1 MSKKLRFSGLIEWQK
16 IFLAL
21 ASNIFEWKVKHL
33 RVTGPAASWGLT
45 CSCWCLAV
53 AGAGG
58 GGEAGPGLHRD
69 LRWSPRP
76 LPRPHPA
83 PPGGSGSAWRGSCHS
98 WTSGVTELS
107 RGCGDNIHP
116 CMETIFTP
124 VPVLL
129 AMQEQQCS
137 ICKHSPLFMDMA
149 NTFIWTIYPP
159 VCWQWQ
165 CMDNISG
172 QCHSRSLVERPQA
185 FTISLRWRELRAGLY
200 IQHWL
205 WYISSSVLWHLVS
218 TMPSK

>member
-116 CMETIFTP
+116 GN
-124 VPVLL
+124 
-129 AMQEQQCS
+129 AG
-137 ICKHSPLFMDMA
+137 PLFMDMA
-149 NTFIWTIYPP
+149 NH
-159 VCWQWQ
+159 V
-165 CMDNISG
+165 DNISPCMLTMAMYG
-172 QCHSRSLVERPQA
+172 Q
-185 FTISLRWRELRAGLY
+185 Y
-200 IQHWL
+200 IG
-205 WYISSSVLWHLVS
+205 
-218 TMPSK
+218 TMPLQISCWKATSIHH

>member
-16 IFLAL
+16 LFLAL

-83 PPGGSGSAWRGSCHS
+83 PPGGSGSAWRCSCHS

-116 CMETIFTP
+116 GNAGTP
-124 VPVLL
+124 VYGHGQSCGQYIPLYVDNGNVWTIYRDNATPDLL
-129 AMQEQQCS
+129 LKGH
-137 ICKHSPLFMDMA
+137 KHSPLVCGGGSWELDC
-149 NTFIWTIYPP
+149 TFSSDCGIY
-159 VCWQWQ
+159 
-165 CMDNISG
+165 
-172 QCHSRSLVERPQA
+172 HH
-185 FTISLRWRELRAGLY
+185 LY
-200 IQHWL
+200 YGIL
-205 WYISSSVLWHLVS
+205 YRRCRVNKC
-218 TMPSK
+218 SK